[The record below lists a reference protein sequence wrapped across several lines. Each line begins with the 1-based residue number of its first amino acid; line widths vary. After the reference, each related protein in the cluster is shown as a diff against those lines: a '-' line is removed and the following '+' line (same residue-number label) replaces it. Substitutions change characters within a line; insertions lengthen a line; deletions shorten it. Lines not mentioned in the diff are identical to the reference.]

1 MLFEV
6 FDIILLTGMIVAV
19 FASGMTAYAGF
30 GGALVL
36 VPLFTLMIGPLQA
49 ISLMAMVGT
58 LSLVHGIPGLF

>member
-6 FDIILLTGMIVAV
+6 FDIILLAGMIVAV

-36 VPLFTLMIGPLQA
+36 VPLFTLMIGPL
-49 ISLMAMVGT
+49 
-58 LSLVHGIPGLF
+58 